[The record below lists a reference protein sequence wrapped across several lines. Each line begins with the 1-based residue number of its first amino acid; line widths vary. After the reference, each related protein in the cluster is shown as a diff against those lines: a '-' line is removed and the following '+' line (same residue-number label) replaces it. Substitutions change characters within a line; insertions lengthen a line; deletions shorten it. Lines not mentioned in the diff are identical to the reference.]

1 MSPHVSGS
9 CQAILVA
16 VPQHEGSMPDIAAI
30 IQSGVGNPWLL
41 LPTALALGA
50 LHALEPGHSKSMMMA
65 FIVAVRGT
73 PRQAV
78 LLGLSAAVG
87 HTIVVWAL
95 ALLAWRLGDAG
106 LIERAE
112 PWLMLLGGSL
122 IVVLALRL
130 LSGAAHSGHGHHSHR
145 DGHSHSH
152 SDGHSH
158 STPSDGP
165 LDAHAAAH
173 AAEIETK
180 FAGRRNVGDFDV
192 AWFGFT
198 GGLLPC
204 PAAFA
209 VLLACLHLKNYSLGI
224 VMVAAFSIGLAF
236 TLVAVGL
243 AASLGTE
250 ALKNRSATFNK
261 LADWAPIVSGWIVLL
276 IGVLVMAAGIKAF
289 ST

>member
-1 MSPHVSGS
+1 
-9 CQAILVA
+9 
-16 VPQHEGSMPDIAAI
+16 MPDIVAV
-30 IQSGVGNPWLL
+30 IQSGVSNPWLM

-65 FIVAVRGT
+65 FIVAVQGT

-112 PWLMLLGGSL
+112 PWLMLFGGIL

-130 LSGAAHSGHGHHSHR
+130 LTGTAQSSHGRHAHG

-152 SDGHSH
+152 DSHRHGDGHSH
-158 STPSDGP
+158 NHNSSGDGP

-180 FAGRRNVGDFDV
+180 FAGRQNVSDFDV

-209 VLLACLHLKNYSLGI
+209 VLLACLHLKNYSLGL
-224 VMVAAFSIGLAF
+224 VMVAAFSVGLAF
-236 TLVAVGL
+236 TLVAVGV
-243 AASLGTE
+243 AASLGTD
-250 ALKNRSATFNK
+250 ALKDRSAAFNK
-261 LADWAPIVSGWIVLL
+261 LAGWAPIVSGWIVLL
-276 IGVLVMAAGIKAF
+276 IGLLVMAAGMKAL

>member
-1 MSPHVSGS
+1 
-9 CQAILVA
+9 
-16 VPQHEGSMPDIAAI
+16 MPDIAAI
-30 IQSGVGNPWLL
+30 VQSGVGNPWLM

-50 LHALEPGHSKSMMMA
+50 LHALEPGHSKSMM
-65 FIVAVRGT
+65 RGT

-87 HTIVVWAL
+87 HTLVVWAL

-112 PWLMLLGGSL
+112 PWLLLLGGVL

-130 LSGAAHSGHGHHSHR
+130 LSGAGLGGHGHGHHSH
-145 DGHSHSH
+145 DNGHAHGHGHSHEPH
-152 SDGHSH
+152 DGH
-158 STPSDGP
+158 

-180 FAGRRNVGDFDV
+180 FARRRHVTNLDV

-224 VMVAAFSIGLAF
+224 VMVAAFSVGLAL
-236 TLVAVGL
+236 TLVAVGV
-243 AASLGTE
+243 AASLGTQ
-250 ALKNRSATFNK
+250 ALRSRSGAFDK
-261 LADWAPIVSGWIVLL
+261 LAGWAPVVSAWIVLI
-276 IGVLVMAAGIKAF
+276 IGLLVMASGIKAL